1 MTGNG
6 LVHLYTGDGKGKT
19 TAAIGLA
26 MRAAGAGMKVV
37 FAQFM
42 KGRDTSELK
51 SLGKVPEIT
60 IIRNDRDLGWFKK
73 DDEQQVKD
81 YTQAHNRILDE
92 IETFIM
98 NDQCDLLVLDEAT
111 YPYNYGIIDK
121 DRLENLFDVCRG
133 ADDENEGCGRKAVE
147 IVVTGRDADSFF
159 TDNADYITEMKKIR
173 HPYDQGIEGRPGIEF

>member
-6 LVHLYTGDGKGKT
+6 LIHLYTGDGKGKT

-51 SLGKVPEIT
+51 SLCKIPEIT
-60 IIRNDRDLGWFKK
+60 VIRNDKDLGWFKK
-73 DDEQQVKD
+73 DDGQQVKE
-81 YTQAHNRILDE
+81 YTNAHNRILDE

-98 NDQCDLLVLDEAT
+98 NDKCDLLVLDEAT

-121 DRLENLFDVCRG
+121 KRLENLFSVCAG
-133 ADDENEGCGRKAVE
+133 VDDENTDRKGHAVE
-147 IVVTGRDADSFF
+147 IAVTGRDADSFF
-159 TDNADYITEMKKIR
+159 TERADYITEMKKIR
-173 HPYDQGIEGRPGIEF
+173 HPYDKGICARVGIEF

>member
-1 MTGNG
+1 MTENG

-51 SLGKVPEIT
+51 SLSKVPEIT
-60 IIRNDRDLGWFKK
+60 IIRNDKDLGWFKK
-73 DDEQQVKD
+73 DNEQQVKD
-81 YTQAHNRILDE
+81 YTDAHNRILDE

-98 NDQCDLLVLDEAT
+98 NGQCDLLVLDEVT

-121 DRLENLFDVCRG
+121 DRLENLFAVSGDG
-133 ADDENEGCGRKAVE
+133 EGENEGCGGHAFE
-147 IVVTGRDADSFF
+147 IVVTGRNADSFF
-159 TDNADYITEMKKIR
+159 TERADYITEMKKVR
-173 HPYDQGIEGRPGIEF
+173 HPYDKGIEARRGIEF